1 MTLATR
7 NNAIIVK
14 DGQIAENCGCCGGL
28 CVCDATSVK
37 VSVSSGNFLR
47 HMLLSNGARVS
58 LAYIA
63 APSSGVHVLRKE
75 STGPQVGFWESKW
88 VSDNVP
94 SPGNGRITAVVFRP
108 PFAPVRVTVGIPVWY
123 WRSVD
128 IRPEGTFKSLN
139 EMITDS
145 EGGRTALQGYGTLV
159 VELVCDS
166 QTGTSRIFSYFP
178 GGGLGGGWSPVGS
191 QVPFTACD
199 FTDVNGVLGF
209 SEWWEGEAL
218 LKGTDRLISQGVS
231 IVSDTRTGDNV
242 VTLNEVTLT
251 CCEDEGACCEGTTC
265 SVKPQCQCQCAT
277 GKCCGPDTATVGGVT
292 GQVCRGGTKQ
302 ECDQRGGTWTC
313 GYSCSAEEKSGIALC
328 SSAMLANPNL
338 PVFKGVGT
346 TCATGV
352 CAASG
357 LCDCAAGAAP
367 DAFLVK
373 ITNAALQ
380 LSRGNT
386 SDFFYDAMRTG
397 GSCESDSAVIAW
409 LNSIAVPV
417 TLLSAVQGSVVYSG
431 SVTTQGP
438 FSSVRVGCRVT
449 VPCGGAMDVHF
460 YWCPDSASASTCM
473 SFVDRQVSIQMPAA
487 GFCAFQSQS
496 MSVQTLFSQYPA
508 TQNTSALDINGI
520 GVWTCRG
527 TIPSALAAARFFN
540 GTVTVQRNPLP

>member
-1 MTLATR
+1 MPCY
-7 NNAIIVK
+7 K
-14 DGQIAENCGCCGGL
+14 
-28 CVCDATSVK
+28 
-37 VSVSSGNFLR
+37 
-47 HMLLSNGARVS
+47 
-58 LAYIA
+58 
-63 APSSGVHVLRKE
+63 
-75 STGPQVGFWESKW
+75 ST
-88 VSDNVP
+88 
-94 SPGNGRITAVVFRP
+94 T
-108 PFAPVRVTVGIPVWY
+108 
-123 WRSVD
+123 
-128 IRPEGTFKSLN
+128 
-139 EMITDS
+139 M
-145 EGGRTALQGYGTLV
+145 
-159 VELVCDS
+159 
-166 QTGTSRIFSYFP
+166 P
-178 GGGLGGGWSPVGS
+178 GGTTTEGLASYATEADCL
-191 QVPFTACD
+191 QAC
-199 FTDVNGVLGF
+199 
-209 SEWWEGEAL
+209 
-218 LKGTDRLISQGVS
+218 R
-231 IVSDTRTGDNV
+231 
-242 VTLNEVTLT
+242 
-251 CCEDEGACCEGTTC
+251 EGACCEGTTC
-265 SVKPQCQCQCAT
+265 TVKPQCQCQGT
-277 GKCCGPDTATVGGVT
+277 GK
-292 GQVCRGGTKQ
+292 
-302 ECDQRGGTWTC
+302 
-313 GYSCSAEEKSGIALC
+313 
-328 SSAMLANPNL
+328 
-338 PVFKGVGT
+338 VFKGVGT